1 MKTRK
6 YISYLLI
13 TLSIII
19 MLSAN
24 WVMNYFDNPTFD
36 QLIYHV
42 YTSVG
47 GTDMGIILN
56 YVKLCL
62 LVPFIIIILLFD
74 WSILIS

>member
-24 WVMNYFDNPTFD
+24 WVMNYFG
-36 QLIYHV
+36 LI
-42 YTSVG
+42 
-47 GTDMGIILN
+47 
-56 YVKLCL
+56 VK
-62 LVPFIIIILLFD
+62 
-74 WSILIS
+74 